1 MDRASWAEPVRVG
14 FETGFPF
21 GFEGQ
26 PDERLCGSRADSRN
40 AKRPLLGFAGLR
52 NPHPTHRL
60 RPVREGERGHQGET
74 LGWREG
80 FDPVDARRLLALA
93 SRSLLGNYRE

>member
-26 PDERLCGSRADSRN
+26 PDERLCGSRADSWN
-40 AKRPLLGFAGLR
+40 AKRSLLGLAGFWD
-52 NPHPTHRL
+52 PHPTHRL
-60 RPVREGERGHQGET
+60 RLVRAGERSHQCET

-80 FDPVDARRLLALA
+80 FEPSHMRGLLAPIGLRHTA
-93 SRSLLGNYRE
+93 HGP